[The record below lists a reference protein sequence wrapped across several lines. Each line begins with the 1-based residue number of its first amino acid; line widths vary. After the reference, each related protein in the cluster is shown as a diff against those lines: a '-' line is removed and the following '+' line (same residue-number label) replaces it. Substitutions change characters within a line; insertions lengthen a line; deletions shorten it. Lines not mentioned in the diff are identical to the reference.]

1 MKKGGK
7 LFVFTWYFFM
17 AVLTID
23 LFLGFVVLG
32 ENVGGGIGMIIG
44 SAWNLWFLLKVKE
57 LIEGE

>member
-17 AVLTID
+17 GVFTLD
-23 LFLGFVVLG
+23 LLLGFVVLG
-32 ENVGGGIGMIIG
+32 ENVGAGIGMIIG